1 MVNGHGTKKAI
12 ERGERRKEGRGRK
25 RGWRDTNTGRDPG
38 CDNRGN
44 RNRPLLGV
52 PCGRMMA
59 LWRRRVG
66 FTSSAIILLLLQQFR
81 TLTGT
86 PHLSTIGVEAHAD
99 GHVLGSVDK
108 RHSHGNSTG
117 LFSREWEAMYASGH
131 VGCDLGRK
139 RYYWRP
145 CGLGSNIVH
154 LLNAFVY
161 ALTVNKWSDVAVMSP
176 PGTLK
181 FLQCQGDQGQSL
193 RGYHCFFRPMP
204 HVCNFGT
211 EKEWKNFMKRKGVS
225 KEDLVEAP
233 KVHWQRIRTR
243 QAWRAQEEALKEYGV
258 DTFGALSVMARL
270 LWKNLTPWLQEDVR
284 KALERP
290 DLDVFR
296 RKPFVGLHVRRG
308 DKVAEGEAQKVE
320 TKEYLSAAARFF
332 DSEASQDKQDIEAI
346 WVASDDHN
354 VVEEVRAIARQ
365 YFPNVVDED
374 IVWVSGGARGGAV
387 TTHTKSEGYQGFVMV
402 FADLKML
409 AASSVFV
416 GTYTSNVSR
425 LVALLREGI
434 HGHARDSCISLD
446 KTEFGL
452 QY

>member
-1 MVNGHGTKKAI
+1 MIVQGQWPRKQ
-12 ERGERRKEGRGRK
+12 ERQREEKGKGGRFRK
-25 RGWRDTNTGRDPG
+25 RGWRDSNTGRDPG
-38 CDNRGN
+38 RGNRGN
-44 RNRPLLGV
+44 RPPLGT
-52 PCGRMMA
+52 PCGRMMV
-59 LWRRRVG
+59 LSRRRVG
-66 FTSSAIILLLLQQFR
+66 FKSSAIIFLLLQHFR
-81 TLTGT
+81 ALTGT
-86 PHLSTIGVEAHAD
+86 PHLTTIGLEAHAE
-99 GHVLGSVDK
+99 
-108 RHSHGNSTG
+108 RHNHGNSTG
-117 LFSREWEAMYASGH
+117 LFSREWEAMYGSGH

-181 FLQCQGDQGQSL
+181 FLQCQGDQGQPL
-193 RGYHCFFRPMP
+193 RGYNCLFRPMP

-211 EKEWKNFMKRKGVS
+211 EKEWKNFMTRKGVS
-225 KEDLVEAP
+225 KEDIVEAP
-233 KVHWQRIRTR
+233 KVHWQRIRSR
-243 QAWRAQEEALKEYGV
+243 QAWKAQEEVLAEHGV
-258 DTFGALSVMARL
+258 DTFGALSVMVRL

-296 RKPFVGLHVRRG
+296 RKPFVALHVRRG
-308 DKVAEGEAQKVE
+308 DKVSEGEATKVE

-332 DSEASQDKQDIEAI
+332 DNGASLDKRDIQAI
-346 WVASDDHN
+346 WVASDDRN
-354 VVEEVRAIARQ
+354 VVREVRAIARQ
-365 YFPNVVDED
+365 YFSNVLDED

-387 TTHTKSEGYQGFVMV
+387 TTHTKFEGYQGFVMV

-409 AASSVFV
+409 AAGSVFV
-416 GTYTSNVSR
+416 GTYSSNVSR

-434 HGHARDSCISLD
+434 HGHARGSCISLD
-446 KTEFGL
+446 HTEFGL
-452 QY
+452 EY

>member
-1 MVNGHGTKKAI
+1 MT
-12 ERGERRKEGRGRK
+12 
-25 RGWRDTNTGRDPG
+25 
-38 CDNRGN
+38 
-44 RNRPLLGV
+44 
-52 PCGRMMA
+52 
-59 LWRRRVG
+59 
-66 FTSSAIILLLLQQFR
+66 
-81 TLTGT
+81 
-86 PHLSTIGVEAHAD
+86 
-99 GHVLGSVDK
+99 
-108 RHSHGNSTG
+108 
-117 LFSREWEAMYASGH
+117 
-131 VGCDLGRK
+131 
-139 RYYWRP
+139 
-145 CGLGSNIVH
+145 
-154 LLNAFVY
+154 
-161 ALTVNKWSDVAVMSP
+161 
-176 PGTLK
+176 
-181 FLQCQGDQGQSL
+181 
-193 RGYHCFFRPMP
+193 
-204 HVCNFGT
+204 
-211 EKEWKNFMKRKGVS
+211 RKGVS

-233 KVHWQRIRTR
+233 KVHWQRIRTQ

-258 DTFGALSVMARL
+258 DTFGALSVRQQWLSKGPLLLWGIRTEERCPGHAKGAEGCEDLPTAHSAPRREHLRDSFAPDTQVMARL

-308 DKVAEGEAQKVE
+308 DKVGEGEAQKVE

-332 DSEASQDKQDIEAI
+332 DNKASQDKQDIEAI
-346 WVASDDHN
+346 WVASDDHK

-365 YFPNVVDED
+365 YFPNVLDED

-387 TTHTKSEGYQGFVMV
+387 TTHTKSQGYQGFVMV

-409 AASSVFV
+409 AAGSLFV